1 MLPFLIVLTL
11 FISLIYST
19 LAVSAPDTPRLMLS
33 RLYQVDQHS
42 HFPVQRYWVSEKLD
56 GVRAY
61 WNGRALV
68 TRAGNVIH
76 APVWFTAPFP
86 AQALDGE
93 LWIQRGAFARVS
105 GIVRKHQPDDR
116 EWQQVKYMIFDL
128 PDEVTPFTQRLA
140 ALTNLIDSVPAP
152 WLKVIPQTQFES
164 RDELDLHLQQT
175 VATGGE
181 GLMLHHENALYQPGR
196 TDSLLKLKINQDAEA
211 RVIGYVPGKGKFENQ
226 LGALIVQTQDGKTFK
241 IGTGFSHDERKNP
254 PAKGTWVTYQYNG
267 YTKNG
272 LPRFAR
278 FIRERDDY

>member
-1 MLPFLIVLTL
+1 MFPFLIVLTL

-42 HFPVQRYWVSEKLD
+42 HFQVQRYWVSEKLD